1 MVMITWEPTHRE
13 LPRTRNM
20 SNYTVYTSKF
30 PLTSVQLALANLTNQ
45 VRNFFEYSHH
55 VDQKR
60 TAVGYESP
68 ELGINGRTSPVNM
81 SITVHCGGGLAAFLV
96 TRPWLIG
103 LLDMNFRS
111 MDSVSRQF
119 SLYLPFL

>member
-1 MVMITWEPTHRE
+1 
-13 LPRTRNM
+13 M
-20 SNYTVYTSKF
+20 SNYNSKF
-30 PLTSVQLALANLTNQ
+30 PLTCMLQALAYLTNQ

-55 VDQKR
+55 VDQNR
-60 TAVGYESP
+60 MAVGFESP
-68 ELGINGRTSPVNM
+68 ELVISGRISPFNM
-81 SITVHCGGGLAAFLV
+81 SITAHCGGDAAAFLV

-111 MDSVSRQF
+111 MDNVSRQF